1 MGVGDQ
7 YMTDPARS
15 QRLFQGRDM
24 VRQIRAGIDHRNRT
38 PRPHDMDAGAS
49 ERERA
54 RIGCKQPRY
63 QRRKLDLLS
72 WSHIQR
78 AVKVHLSL
86 TRKIRPDT
94 RAAPVR

>member
-49 ERERA
+49 ER
-54 RIGCKQPRY
+54 
-63 QRRKLDLLS
+63 
-72 WSHIQR
+72 
-78 AVKVHLSL
+78 
-86 TRKIRPDT
+86 
-94 RAAPVR
+94 